1 MKNILLT
8 LLAFLLVALLTPI
21 GIVFTILFRWGHVS
35 EYFRKFAISLDQL
48 GNVTCQWLLNA
59 TLIKVEGFCF
69 GNEDRTVSYVIGIN
83 KQTNTLTYFGIFIAK
98 MLNQWDTNH
107 VEQAVKN
114 ELDNK

>member
-8 LLAFLLVALLTPI
+8 LVAFLLVAILTPI
-21 GIVFTILFRWGHVS
+21 GIAFTVLFRCGQIS

-59 TLIKVEGFCF
+59 TLIKVEGLCF
-69 GNEDRTVSYVIGIN
+69 GNEDQTVSYVLGRN
-83 KQTNTLTYFGIFIAK
+83 KETKTLTIAGQLIAK

-107 VEQAVKN
+107 IEQAVKN
-114 ELDNK
+114 EQE